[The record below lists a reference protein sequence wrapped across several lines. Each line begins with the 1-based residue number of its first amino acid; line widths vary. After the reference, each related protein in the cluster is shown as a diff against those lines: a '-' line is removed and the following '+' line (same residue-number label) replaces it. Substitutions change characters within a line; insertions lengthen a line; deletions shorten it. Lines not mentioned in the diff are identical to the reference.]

1 MLRRKMM
8 GLFTVKPLDPDW
20 ICNTFDDEPAM
31 VIGPEFIA
39 ANVLSYNAM
48 AELELEM
55 RRKFRYRL
63 ESKRMI
69 TDE

>member
-1 MLRRKMM
+1 
-8 GLFTVKPLDPDW
+8 
-20 ICNTFDDEPAM
+20 M